1 MPARTFAPLALLILT
16 LLSGC
21 GSARMGRVK
30 GRVTFNGKPVSQA
43 MLTFSP
49 AAGESVK
56 EPGKPATGISDE
68 EGNYDLSTF
77 RNHDGALVGKHNVT
91 VTLDDTNPARC
102 ARFQELTLDVA
113 PGDNKLDIDLKK

>member
-1 MPARTFAPLALLILT
+1 MPARYLALVALLVLT

-49 AAGESVK
+49 ATGDSDK

-77 RNHDGALVGKHNVT
+77 RHYDGALVGKHNVS

-102 ARFQELTLDVA
+102 ARFQELTLEVA
-113 PGDNKLDIDLKK
+113 PGENKLDIELKK